1 VSGWV
6 VMVSYVRVVMMQAL
20 RFGFWALGARNRL
33 SGVAWGCG
41 SGRGAAILSGT
52 RSDTRTRVRSGRARP
67 GRCVLVRSRS
77 HHYSIKFGRYVVI
90 LGSPRSEIR

>member
-1 VSGWV
+1 
-6 VMVSYVRVVMMQAL
+6 MVSYVRVVMMQAL

-41 SGRGAAILSGT
+41 SGRRAAILSGT
-52 RSDTRTRVRSGRARP
+52 RSNARARVRSGRARP
-67 GRCVLVRSRS
+67 GRCVLVISRS